1 MVQTNSGSDKLNFML
16 QSSTVQFLKSLSK
29 NNNKVWFD
37 AHRDEYIQAKSDFG
51 NFVAMLIKKTAQF
64 DNDIKDLQ
72 VKECVFRINRDIRFS
87 KNKTPYKTN
96 MGASINREGKKS
108 VYAGYYFHAEPGGKS
123 FAGGGIW
130 MPMTPE
136 LKKIRQEIDYG
147 FDEFKSIIENKIFV
161 SEYKQLESSPDVKL
175 NNLPRGY
182 DKDNPAG
189 VYLKFKSLIATKY
202 LSDEELTSNKLTDK
216 IIKAF
221 KALTPL
227 VKFINKA
234 LE

>member
-1 MVQTNSGSDKLNFML
+1 ML
-16 QSSTVQFLKSLSK
+16 QSSTIQFLKTLSK

-37 AHRDEYIQAKSDFG
+37 AHRDQYLDAKKDFE
-51 NFVAMLIKKTAQF
+51 NLVSALITKTATF
-64 DNDIKDLQ
+64 DSDVKDLQ

-96 MGASINREGKKS
+96 MGASINRGGKKS
-108 VYAGYYFHAEPGGKS
+108 IYAGYYFHAEPGGKS

-130 MPMTPE
+130 MPMAPE
-136 LKKIRQEIDYG
+136 LKKIRQEIDYC
-147 FDEFKSIIENKIFV
+147 FDEFKNIVKAKSFV
-161 SEYKQLESSPDVKL
+161 SEYKELENSSEMKL

-182 DKDNPAG
+182 DKENPAG
-189 VYLKFKSLIATKY
+189 EYLKFKSLVATKY
-202 LSDEELTSNKLTDK
+202 IPDAVLTSNKLQDT

-227 VKFINKA
+227 TKFINKA
-234 LE
+234 IE